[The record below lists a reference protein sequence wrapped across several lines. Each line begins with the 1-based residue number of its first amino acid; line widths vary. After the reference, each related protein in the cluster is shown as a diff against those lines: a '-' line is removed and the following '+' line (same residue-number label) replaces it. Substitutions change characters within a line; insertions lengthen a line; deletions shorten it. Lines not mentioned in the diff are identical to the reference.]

1 MASTTHVLISVQ
13 CPDPSAAEPVCQVS
27 VSGPYSLLLLLGQE
41 MQQPK
46 GIWEME
52 VVSHREKVETALLIL
67 AVIIISPTQTRFV
80 NVGDQHLFS
89 ANE

>member
-1 MASTTHVLISVQ
+1 M
-13 CPDPSAAEPVCQVS
+13 
-27 VSGPYSLLLLLGQE
+27 LLLLGQE
-41 MQQPK
+41 MPQPK
-46 GIWEME
+46 GLWEME

-80 NVGDQHLFS
+80 NVGDQHPFS